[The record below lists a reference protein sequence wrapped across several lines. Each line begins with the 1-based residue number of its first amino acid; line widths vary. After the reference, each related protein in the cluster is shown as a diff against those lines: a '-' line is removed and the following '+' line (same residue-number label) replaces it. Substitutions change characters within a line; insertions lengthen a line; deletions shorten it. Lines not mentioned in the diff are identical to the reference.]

1 MDQRSTM
8 VSTGLPLR
16 PALPSPRECRWYV
29 QAMHVTA
36 TDADGTPTE
45 GIPVSPVSD
54 TWMFVWAKGGGG
66 ALPPQSTVIPMPGFR
81 P

>member
-1 MDQRSTM
+1 
-8 VSTGLPLR
+8 
-16 PALPSPRECRWYV
+16 
-29 QAMHVTA
+29 MHVTA